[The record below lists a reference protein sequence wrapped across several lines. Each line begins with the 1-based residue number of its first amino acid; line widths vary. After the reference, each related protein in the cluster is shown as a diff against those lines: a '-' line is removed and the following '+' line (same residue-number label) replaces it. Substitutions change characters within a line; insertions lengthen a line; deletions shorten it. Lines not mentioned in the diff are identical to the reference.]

1 MKATLRLFLF
11 PFFLVPLLFLPLTAT
26 IAKAQAQSPRPWQQ
40 ITPASTA
47 EVAANLKSPPREYG
61 AMQQFQS
68 WNGTDPAALRERISR
83 DLDAME
89 ANGIFMIN
97 LSPGRRDMANGEPA
111 YLSPGH
117 MDMVKYIVAELA
129 KRNMRMWIQ
138 DESDYPS
145 GFAGG
150 YISERYPQLGMQDIT
165 ADITVHVAPGQ
176 TLQMPV
182 PPDTLAIWSTETDQT
197 GAIKQVIPIPVP
209 ADLQLKY
216 LTPAEGTTPNEPRYS
231 WQVTFLRHVYL
242 SSPTRND
249 NRADGTR
256 AKDATYTIIDYLDPK
271 ATDAFLHTVHETYY
285 NAVGDQFGKIVMGT
299 FGDEPDY
306 SSGIPWTPKLLEEF
320 KAAKGYDLAPYL
332 PSWFDRM
339 PIKGADLAR
348 ADYYDVWSNIFKDSF
363 FGEQANWAK
372 AHNVEYLVHLNHEET
387 MISLERSEGDYF
399 RDERYVQVPGIDN
412 LSQLIPSAVHR
423 PDGTWNINNNF
434 PKLASSDAHLFGHPK
449 VWAEEGGGT
458 GIDGK
463 YQMDFQLVRGV
474 TTLALRVPW
483 QQRGGPGAATGGTTP
498 AAATAPLVQP
508 QAKLIAMY
516 GNRGGY
522 LMSIGRPA
530 AQVGLYHPGNTI
542 WMGGTAA
549 QEADQSTTKLGWQLF
564 EHQIDWDYFDEQSLS
579 SVATISNGG
588 FTNLSGQTY
597 KAIVFPSM
605 TVITRTGL
613 ARLQEFVKAGGKVI
627 FVGKTPSL
635 ILDKTFM
642 DAKDKPDL
650 SFATLIEPSGDITA
664 AVLAALPT
672 PDVKLDSEFQRLT
685 YTHRKFTDGDM
696 YYFFNESDKAESRMA
711 TIAGHGTAQDWD
723 LATGEIHPMTA
734 AKAAG
739 DTVTVPLSLG
749 PYEAKVIVVGPLP
762 KGVAAAPVPS
772 FVSGD
777 TLMALSGDWKLD
789 LNGKQLTTALKPWE
803 DLGTKSFAGPATYT
817 MQFTS
822 ATAAPKGKRVYLE
835 IADVHDCAK
844 VTLNGKD
851 VGAKAWQP
859 YRWDVTD
866 ALKKGANNLVI
877 EAYALQEGGRGGAGG
892 APPAAG
898 AAPAAATPALA
909 TLPAGGGAP
918 AGAPAPAAGGGR
930 GGRGGRG
937 GGAAG
942 AVAAAGAPGAPGAPA
957 AGAPPAGMG
966 MGGGRGAAPA
976 APPTS
981 GLLGS
986 VKLVVY

>member
-1 MKATLRLFLF
+1 MKAARRFS
-11 PFFLVPLLFLPLTAT
+11 LVPLLLFPVLFFTILTMA
-26 IAKAQAQSPRPWQQ
+26 AQAQAQAQSPRPWQV
-40 ITPASTA
+40 ITVPSTA
-47 EVAANLKSPPREYG
+47 EVAANFMSPPREYG

-68 WNGTDPAALRERISR
+68 WNGADQADVRRRISF
-83 DLDAME
+83 DLDQME

-97 LSPGRRDMANGEPA
+97 LSPGRRDMANGESA

-117 MDMVKYIVAELA
+117 MDLVKYIVAELA

-150 YISERYPQLGMQDIT
+150 YITERYPQLGMQDIV

-182 PPDTLAIWSTETDQT
+182 PANTLAIWATETDAT
-197 GAIKQVIPIPVP
+197 GTIKQVIPIPVP
-209 ADLQLKY
+209 ADMQLKY
-216 LTPAEGTTPNEPRYS
+216 LTPAEGTTPNEPRYT
-231 WQVTFLRHVYL
+231 WQVQFLRHVYL
-242 SSPTRND
+242 SSPTRNF

-285 NAVGDQFGKIVMGT
+285 SAVGEQFGKIVMGT

-320 KAAKGYDLAPYL
+320 KAQKGYDLAPYL
-332 PSWFDRM
+332 PSWFDHM
-339 PIKGADLAR
+339 PIKGSDLAR
-348 ADYYDVWSNIFKDSF
+348 ADYYDVWSGIFKDSF

-387 MISLERSEGDYF
+387 MPSLERSEGDFF
-399 RDERYVQVPGIDN
+399 RDERYVETPGIDN
-412 LSQLIPSAVHR
+412 LSQLIPSAVHT

-434 PKLASSDAHLFGHPK
+434 PKLASSAAHLFGKPK

-483 QQRGGPGAATGGTTP
+483 TH
-498 AAATAPLVQP
+498 AAAGEPLPANPVVQP
-508 QAKLIAMY
+508 QAKLTAMY

-530 AQVGLYHPGNTI
+530 AQVGLYHPGNSI
-542 WMGGTAA
+542 WMGGDAA
-549 QEADQSTTKLGWQLF
+549 QEADRSTTKLGWQLF
-564 EHQIDWDYFDEQSLS
+564 EHQVDWDYFDEQSLS
-579 SVATISNGG
+579 SVATIADGG
-588 FTNLSGQTY
+588 FKNLSGQVY

-613 ARLQEFVKAGGKVI
+613 ARLKEFAQQGGKVI

-642 DAKDKPDL
+642 DAKEKPDL
-650 SFATLIEPSGDITA
+650 SFATLIEASGDITP
-664 AVLAALPT
+664 AVLAALPK
-672 PDVKLDSEFQRLT
+672 PDVKLDAEFPRLT
-685 YTHRKFTDGDM
+685 YTHRAWTDGDM
-696 YYFFNESDKAESRMA
+696 YFFFNESNKTESRVA
-711 TIAGHGTAQDWD
+711 TIAGHGKAQTWD
-723 LATGEIHPMTA
+723 LATGEIHPLPA
-734 AKAAG
+734 A
-739 DTVTVPLSLG
+739 TVTADGVKVPLVLG
-749 PYEAKVIVVGPLP
+749 PYEAKVIVVGPLSK
-762 KGVAAAPVPS
+762 KGVAAAEPS
-772 FVSGD
+772 FATGT
-777 TLMALSGDWKLD
+777 TLVDFNGNWKLD
-789 LNGKQLTTALKPWE
+789 LNGKQLTTALKSWE

-817 MQFTS
+817 MQFTI
-822 ATAAPKGKRVYLE
+822 AKAPKGKHEYLE
-835 IADVHDCAK
+835 IADVHDYAK
-844 VTLNGKD
+844 VTLNGKEL
-851 VGAKAWQP
+851 GARSWQP
-859 YRWDVTD
+859 YRWDATG
-866 ALKKGANNLVI
+866 ALKKGANDLKI
-877 EAYALQEGGRGGAGG
+877 EVDALTNRGGPGGPPPAAAPAGATAAAAGATAGTGG
-892 APPAAG
+892 AAAGAGVAGARRRPAGAAGAGAAG
-898 AAPAAATPALA
+898 AA
-909 TLPAGGGAP
+909 
-918 AGAPAPAAGGGR
+918 
-930 GGRGGRG
+930 
-937 GGAAG
+937 
-942 AVAAAGAPGAPGAPA
+942 GAPA
-957 AGAPPAGMG
+957 AGTPPAGV
-966 MGGGRGAAPA
+966 GGAGRGAAA

>member
-1 MKATLRLFLF
+1 
-11 PFFLVPLLFLPLTAT
+11 
-26 IAKAQAQSPRPWQQ
+26 
-40 ITPASTA
+40 
-47 EVAANLKSPPREYG
+47 
-61 AMQQFQS
+61 MQQFQS
-68 WNGTDPAALRERISR
+68 WNGTDQAAVRARISS

-97 LSPGRRDMANGEPA
+97 LSPGRRDTAHGEPA

-117 MDMVKYIVAELA
+117 MDLVKYIVAELA

-165 ADITVHVAPGQ
+165 ADITVHVSPGQ

-209 ADLQLKY
+209 ADMQLKY
-216 LTPAEGTTPNEPRYS
+216 LTPAEGTTPNEPRYT

-242 SSPTRND
+242 SSPTRNF

-285 NAVGDQFGKIVMGT
+285 NAVPDQFGKIVMGT

-320 KAAKGYDLAPYL
+320 KVAKGYDLAPYL
-332 PSWFDRM
+332 PSWFDRA
-339 PIKGADLAR
+339 PIKGSDLAR

-387 MISLERSEGDYF
+387 MQSLERSEGDYF
-399 RDERYVQVPGIDN
+399 RDERYVETPGIDN

-483 QQRGGPGAATGGTTP
+483 QQRGDASAAGTSP
-498 AAATAPLVQP
+498 ATATAPMLQP

-542 WMGGTAA
+542 WMGGEAA
-549 QEADQSTTKLGWQLF
+549 NEADRSTTKLGWELF
-564 EHQIDWDYFDEQSLS
+564 EHQVDWDYFDEQSLS

-642 DAKDKPDL
+642 DAKEKPDL

-672 PDVKLDSEFQRLT
+672 PDVKLDSDFQRLT

-696 YYFFNESDKAESRMA
+696 YYFFNESDKAESRNA
-711 TIAGHGTAQDWD
+711 TIAGHGTVQDWD
-723 LATGEIHPMTA
+723 LATGEVHPMSA

-749 PYEAKVIVVGPLP
+749 PYEAKVIVVGPLG
-762 KGVAAAPVPS
+762 KGVAAAAEPS

-777 TLMALSGDWKLD
+777 TLMTLNGDWKLD
-789 LNGKQLTTALKPWE
+789 LKGTQLTTALKPWE

-817 MQFTS
+817 MEFTS

-866 ALKKGANNLVI
+866 ALKKGSNNLVI
-877 EAYALQEGGRGGAGG
+877 EAYALQEGGRGGPAG
-892 APPAAG
+892 APPMAA
-898 AAPAAATPALA
+898 AAPAAAPALA

-918 AGAPAPAAGGGR
+918 AAAGAGGGR

-937 GGAAG
+937 GAAG
-942 AVAAAGAPGAPGAPA
+942 AGAAGAPGAGAAA

-986 VKLVVY
+986 VKLVAY